1 MSDSLSEIQNTSI
14 IERRISIKQVEE
26 NIHEVNIET
35 DLKKMKSLNR
45 FDKRDGHSSHT
56 YHSSVLIPKENL
68 TGLISRLASLS
79 KLDCRKEGCSTG
91 NTSNTTAGNP
101 ESQKNVTKS
110 KKHRE
115 TVLLD
120 QKLNIQ
126 EILNDKNSLLLTEEN
141 ILERSDMSR
150 DDHLLRMS
158 DKKEYPPSINNFN
171 NLSFSID
178 DQIDVQLTD
187 NNINNINPDQIRLSQ
202 QFETFNKKKPVPR
215 NEEGHLTNRLSKN
228 SPIKKNAKTD
238 SKIPVLKTNNLKY
251 PFSSSR
257 DQSLKPKNNLD
268 SKSTILKNGKSVIN
282 SKSKSPLSNKI
293 SNPFSSSR
301 TTFTPNA
308 KLKTSEKK
316 NVMTK
321 NLKDSK
327 ISPFNEKK
335 VFKPKP
341 NISNTLNKSINRS
354 TSNNKKGF
362 LDNSKNLNT
371 LNSSRLDTLNT
382 SISKK
387 HKKNESLINHSSM
400 LSSEFNVIEEYDY
413 HKILTELRAIFGE
426 DLEFFDEN
434 SMFILKMF
442 SAIFKFR

>member
-1 MSDSLSEIQNTSI
+1 MSDSLSENQETSS
-14 IERRISIKQVEE
+14 IERRISIKMVEE

-35 DLKKMKSLNR
+35 DLKKIKSLNKL
-45 FDKRDGHSSHT
+45 DTRDNSSSHSSAF
-56 YHSSVLIPKENL
+56 IPKEKL

-91 NTSNTTAGNP
+91 NTSNNTTSIH
-101 ESQKNVTKS
+101 ELQKIAPKS

-126 EILNDKNSLLLTEEN
+126 EILNDKNSLLLTEDN

-158 DKKEYPPSINNFN
+158 DKKEYPQSINNFN

-187 NNINNINPDQIRLSQ
+187 NNINPD
-202 QFETFNKKKPVPR
+202 
-215 NEEGHLTNRLSKN
+215 TNRLSHQFDTFSKKKGITKKEDGNLTHIPNITNRLTTNSKN
-228 SPIKKNAKTD
+228 TPVKKNPKTE
-238 SKIPVLKTNNLKY
+238 SKIPIMKTNLKN
-251 PFSSSR
+251 PFGSSR
-257 DQSLKPKNNLD
+257 DQSLKPKCNLD
-268 SKSTILKNGKSVIN
+268 SKSTILKNGKAIIN
-282 SKSKSPLSNKI
+282 SKSKSPISVKN

-301 TTFTPNA
+301 TTFTPNV
-308 KLKTSEKK
+308 KFKTNDKK
-316 NVMTK
+316 NPVSNNTK
-321 NLKDSK
+321 V
-327 ISPFNEKK
+327 SPFTSDKK
-335 VFKPKP
+335 GIYKPFKP
-341 NISNTLNKSINRS
+341 NTSNTLNKSINRS
-354 TSNNKKGF
+354 TSNNNKGF
-362 LDNSKNLNT
+362 FENSKNLNT

-387 HKKNESLINHSSM
+387 NKKNETLINHSSM

-434 SMFILKMF
+434 S
-442 SAIFKFR
+442 